1 MTTNTRWTDAETE
14 SLRTMW
20 LRGDTVQEI
29 AHTLGRNKNEILG
42 KKYRMG
48 LPLRQE
54 GTRNQPMEEA
64 PPAHRTCQYPHGDPR
79 KPDFHFCGGKPVLG
93 KPYCAAHMAVTYT
106 RYRTRREA
114 QQAVEARMGG
124 LLKVIEREAREMKG

>member
-54 GTRNQPMEEA
+54 GTRNKPMEEA
-64 PPAHRTCQYPHGDPR
+64 PPAHRTCQYPHGDPQ
-79 KPDFHFCGGKPVLG
+79 KPDFHFCGGKPQPG

-106 RYRTRREA
+106 KYRTRREA

-124 LLKVIEREAREMKG
+124 LFKVIEREAREMKG